1 MFIRS
6 EDLEGQNKLLIKQKK
21 SDQETERNYLSKKNK
36 KKQKIIKIST
46 WN

>member
-1 MFIRS
+1 MRS
-6 EDLEGQNKLLIKQKK
+6 EDLEGQIKLLIKQKK

>member
-1 MFIRS
+1 MRS
-6 EDLEGQNKLLIKQKK
+6 EDHEGQNKLLIKQKK
-21 SDQETERNYLSKKNK
+21 PDQETERNYFSKKNK